1 MMVREAVMRRAVE
14 SKWTLPGAVT
24 ASLAAVT
31 VYTVVRNPHQPGAFP
46 ACVFLAGSGY
56 YCPGCGGLRAMYDLF
71 HGDVAGALQMNALA
85 VLGIVPAL
93 FVAWAWWM
101 ASVAS
106 DKVARPRISTWVAVS
121 IPVALGVF
129 WVVRNLPGMEFLRP

>member
-1 MMVREAVMRRAVE
+1 MTVGEAVMRRALG
-14 SKWTLPGAVT
+14 SKWALPGAVT

-31 VYTVVRNPHQPGAFP
+31 LYTVVRNPHQPGAFP

-56 YCPGCGGLRAMYDLF
+56 YCPGCGGLRAMHDLLN
-71 HGDVAGALQMNALA
+71 GDVVGALHMNALV

-93 FVAWAWWM
+93 LAGLAWWI
-101 ASVAS
+101 AALAN
-106 DKVARPRISTWVAVS
+106 DKVPRVRIPVWLAVS
-121 IPVALGVF
+121 IPVLLGVF

>member
-1 MMVREAVMRRAVE
+1 MTATEAVPHHRTG

-24 ASLAAVT
+24 ASLAAIA

-46 ACVFLAGSGY
+46 SCVFLAGSGY
-56 YCPGCGGLRAMYDLF
+56 YCPGCGGLRAVHDLL
-71 HGDVAGALQMNALA
+71 HGDVIGALHMNALV

-93 FVAWAWWM
+93 VLGWTWWI
-101 ASVAS
+101 AALAN
-106 DKVARPRISTWVAVS
+106 DKVPRPRIPTWVAVA
-121 IPVALGVF
+121 IPVLLGVF